1 MSIRGAR
8 IWGLGSYVPDRVLTN
23 ADLEKMIDTTD
34 DWIVSHTGIRER
46 HIAADAQAA
55 SDLGFIAAE
64 RALAAAGIQP
74 TDLGLVIVATV
85 TGDHAF
91 PATACLIQDRIGATN
106 AGAFDLGVGCTGF
119 INAVAVA
126 SQFVAT
132 GAYDYVLVVA
142 AEMLSRITNWTD
154 RSTCVLFGDG
164 AGAVVVGPGDEGD
177 GVLSFVLQSFGEYG
191 PLLSQ
196 PAGGSRRPCDAEAIV
211 EHLDKLHMEGHEV
224 FKLAVRGT
232 PDVAEAA
239 LAKAGVDAHDITWI
253 VMHQANLR
261 IMDAAARK
269 LEIPDDRVY
278 VNIERFGNTS
288 GASIPLALDEMQRD
302 GKLKAGD
309 LVLLIGFG
317 AGFSLASMVIR
328 WG

>member
-1 MSIRGAR
+1 MGIRGAR
-8 IWGLGSYVPDRVLTN
+8 IYGLGSYAPDRILTN

-34 DWIVSHTGIRER
+34 EWIVSHTGIRER
-46 HIAADAQAA
+46 HIAADDQAA
-55 SDLGFIAAE
+55 SDLGLIAAE
-64 RALAAAGIQP
+64 RAIAAAGIAP

-85 TGDHAF
+85 TGDHIF
-91 PATACLIQDRIGATN
+91 PATACVIQDRIGATN

-126 SQFVAT
+126 SQFVAAGT
-132 GAYDYVLVVA
+132 YDYVLVIA
-142 AEMLSRITNWTD
+142 AEVLSRITNWAD

-164 AGAVVVGPGDEGD
+164 AGAVVVGPAEEGA
-177 GVLSFVLQSFGEYG
+177 GILSFVMQSFGEYG
-191 PLLSQ
+191 SLLTV
-196 PAGGSRRPCDAEAIV
+196 PVGGSRRACDAEAIAQ
-211 EHLDKLHMEGHEV
+211 HLNTLHMEGHEV

-232 PDVAEAA
+232 PDVAEQA
-239 LAKAGVDAHDITWI
+239 LSKAGVDAHEISWI

-269 LEIPDDRVY
+269 LDIPDERVY
-278 VNIERFGNTS
+278 VNIDRYGNTS

-302 GKLKAGD
+302 GKLKPGD
-309 LVLLIGFG
+309 LLLLIGFG